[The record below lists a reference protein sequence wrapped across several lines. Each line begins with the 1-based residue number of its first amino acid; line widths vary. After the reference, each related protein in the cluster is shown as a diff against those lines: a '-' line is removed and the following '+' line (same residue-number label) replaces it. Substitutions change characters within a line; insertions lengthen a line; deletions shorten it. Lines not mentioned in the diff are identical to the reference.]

1 MKYIL
6 IIFWF
11 AISCTKMRSKETSIV
26 YREEIQLLVTCFERE
41 LNAQHEHSQVYTSF
55 ADSCIKYNGTLR
67 LTEGIINM
75 FDEFTRSKVYD
86 DIWYTD
92 SMYGRIELR
101 EESMFMEIVDQMAE
115 ENEIMSYGRGLLKE
129 TGYFPPSFIV
139 DYFANIREFNM
150 ERPEQKIFYILLIA
164 DSYYRYN

>member
-1 MKYIL
+1 MIGTWTVVGIRHL
-6 IIFWF
+6 
-11 AISCTKMRSKETSIV
+11 TH
-26 YREEIQLLVTCFERE
+26 
-41 LNAQHEHSQVYTSF
+41 NQVVAGSSP
-55 ADSCIKYNGTLR
+55 AGPGTGGLT

-129 TGYFPPSFIV
+129 TGYLPPSFIV